1 LSPVNRAIWD
11 QDKPIICPG
20 IDFIDLHHNELQFA
34 LYSGSISPYPQGVRY
49 FDLYHITRA
58 TRVKKPAENSDE
70 NYQISFGQL
79 LLSTLSA
86 FIGVQSNANRERDFK
101 HGKISHFIFI
111 GLLFGLVFILT
122 IVAVV
127 NLVMSLSG
135 G

>member
-1 LSPVNRAIWD
+1 M
-11 QDKPIICPG
+11 
-20 IDFIDLHHNELQFA
+20 
-34 LYSGSISPYPQGVRY
+34 
-49 FDLYHITRA
+49 
-58 TRVKKPAENSDE
+58 RVKKMVENSDE

-111 GLLFGLVFILT
+111 GLLLGLVFIFT

-127 NLVMSLSG
+127 KIVISLSG
-135 G
+135 T